1 MHKMFFIVVIFISL
15 MGCEKERP
23 IIIQTAPIICDP
35 DKRELTALLVKEA
48 LSSKDYARL
57 RHLSLKLGHSFLK
70 KQPKDSFYTGH
81 SRPDEYK
88 LVPNPNFKMGPICQ

>member
-1 MHKMFFIVVIFISL
+1 MQKMFFIAIIFISL
-15 MGCEKERP
+15 VGCEKEPP

-35 DKRELTALLVKEA
+35 DKRELSALLGKDA

-57 RHLSLKLGHSFLK
+57 RHLSLKLEHSFLK
-70 KQPKDSFYTGH
+70 KKPKDSFYTGH
-81 SRPDEYK
+81 SRLDEYK